1 MSGSGKKLNFWDC
14 MGFCIGQIIG
24 SGIMVLTGVVIGLT
38 GHGTPLA
45 FIGAALLV
53 IFTLSPSVVLASS
66 IPATG
71 GGYTYIKRLIGEKTG
86 FVFLGMFV
94 LSQVLIATF
103 AKGFASY
110 VLVLLPAWNE
120 TAVAMGI
127 LIIGVAVNLVGLKT
141 SAIVQSLMVIV
152 LLLALGLF
160 IAFGL
165 PRVEWSALVPTAHN
179 MMPNGMGQF
188 LLGIGLL
195 SFATGGAKFIA
206 ENGGEVK
213 NPKRNLPLSM
223 IVSTLEVAVF
233 YTLIGIVASG
243 VLPVEEVA
251 FKTLSDVAK
260 VIFPAPLFIFFT
272 IGAGMFALAS
282 TINGTL
288 SWVTRGMHVAA
299 TEKWLPEIFARQN
312 SAGIPVALLL
322 LFFFV
327 GSVPILTG
335 MDIKS
340 IAAMGIGVN
349 MICEIMGVYAC
360 YVLPR
365 KNPEAFAA
373 SPLGIKRRTLNIL
386 LILASFL
393 LLGTFYISL
402 SDLSPK
408 VLSMMAIYLIILLAY
423 AQLRYKLVVKPTQ
436 NVLSAS
442 GYFSEN

>member
-1 MSGSGKKLNFWDC
+1 MSEDRKKLNFWDC

-45 FIGAALLV
+45 FIGAAMLV
-53 IFTLSPSVVLASS
+53 IFTLTPSVVLASS

-71 GGYTYIKRLIGEKTG
+71 GGYTYIKRLIGGKTG

-110 VLVLLPAWNE
+110 VLVLIPSWNE

-127 LIIGVAVNLVGLKT
+127 MIIAVVINLLGLKT
-141 SAIVQSLMVIV
+141 SAIVQNLMVVV

-160 IAFGL
+160 VAFGL
-165 PRVEWSALVPTAHN
+165 PEVEWRSIVPTIEN
-179 MMPNGMGQF
+179 YMPNGTGKF

-206 ENGGEVK
+206 ENGGEVE
-213 NPKRNLPLSM
+213 NPKKNLPLSM
-223 IVSTLEVAVF
+223 IVSTLLVAVF

-243 VLPVEEVA
+243 VLPIESVA

-260 VIFPAPLFIFFT
+260 VIFPAPLFVFFV
-272 IGAGMFALAS
+272 IGGGMFALA
-282 TINGTL
+282 TTVNATL

-299 TEKWLPEIFARQN
+299 TEKWLPEIFARQDK
-312 SAGIPVALLL
+312 AGIPSALLI
-322 LFFFV
+322 LFFIV
-327 GSVPILTG
+327 GSIPILTG

-349 MICEIMGVYAC
+349 MICELMGVYAC
-360 YVLPR
+360 YILPE
-365 KNPEAFAA
+365 KNPEAFAS
-373 SPLGIKRRTLNIL
+373 SPLGMKRRTLNIL
-386 LILASFL
+386 LILATVL

-402 SDLSPK
+402 SDLKPR
-408 VLSMMAIYLIILLAY
+408 VLSMIAAYVIVLLAY
-423 AQLRYKLVVKPTQ
+423 AQLRYRFVVAKR
-436 NVLSAS
+436 
-442 GYFSEN
+442 

>member
-1 MSGSGKKLNFWDC
+1 MSGTGKKLNFLDC

-45 FIGAALLV
+45 FIGAAILV
-53 IFTLSPSVVLASS
+53 IFTLTPSVVLASS

-71 GGYTYIKRLIGEKTG
+71 GGYTYIKRLIGERTG

-110 VLVLLPAWNE
+110 VVVLIPSWNE

-127 LIIGVAVNLVGLKT
+127 LIIAVAINLIGLKT
-141 SAIVQSLMVIV
+141 SAIVQNLMVV
-152 LLLALGLF
+152 FLLLALSLF

-165 PRVEWSALVPTAHN
+165 PKVDWSTLTPSIKN
-179 MMPNGMGQF
+179 FMPNGIGKF

-206 ENGGEVK
+206 ENGGEVE

-223 IVSTLEVAVF
+223 IVSTLIVAVF

-243 VLPVEEVA
+243 VLPIEAVA

-260 VIFPAPLFIFFT
+260 VIFPAPLFVFFI
-272 IGAGMFALAS
+272 IGGGMFALA
-282 TINGTL
+282 TTVNGTL

-312 SAGIPVALLL
+312 KAGIPAALLIM
-322 LFFFV
+322 FFIV
-327 GSVPILTG
+327 GSIPIVTG

-349 MICEIMGVYAC
+349 MVCELMSVYAC
-360 YVLPR
+360 YLLPK
-365 KNPEAFAA
+365 KNPEAFAS
-373 SPLGIKRRTLNIL
+373 SPLGMKRTPLNIL
-386 LILASFL
+386 LILATVL

-402 SDLSPK
+402 SDLKPN
-408 VLSMMAIYLIILLAY
+408 VLAMIAVYVVILLAY
-423 AQLRYKLVVKPTQ
+423 AQLRYKFVIEK
-436 NVLSAS
+436 NKKNS
-442 GYFSEN
+442 

>member
-1 MSGSGKKLNFWDC
+1 MSEARKKLNFWDC

-45 FIGAALLV
+45 FIGAAMLV
-53 IFTLSPSVVLASS
+53 ILTLTPSVVLASS

-71 GGYTYIKRLIGEKTG
+71 GGYTYIKRLIGERTG

-110 VLVLLPAWNE
+110 VLVLIPSWNE

-127 LIIGVAVNLVGLKT
+127 LIAAVVINLIGLKT
-141 SAIVQSLMVIV
+141 SAIVQNMMVVV
-152 LLLALGLF
+152 LLLALALF

-165 PRVEWSALVPTAHN
+165 PEVEWSSLAPTMDN
-179 MMPNGMGQF
+179 IMPNGIGSF

-206 ENGGEVK
+206 ENGGEVED
-213 NPKRNLPLSM
+213 PKRNLPLSM
-223 IVSTLEVAVF
+223 IVSTLVVAVF

-243 VLPVEEVA
+243 VLPIEEVA
-251 FKTLSDVAK
+251 FKTLSDVAR
-260 VIFPAPLFIFFT
+260 VIFPAPLFIFFI
-272 IGAGMFALAS
+272 IGGGMFALA
-282 TINGTL
+282 TTVNGTL

-312 SAGIPVALLL
+312 KAGIPAALLIM
-322 LFFFV
+322 FFIV
-327 GSVPILTG
+327 GAIPILTG

-349 MICEIMGVYAC
+349 MICELMTVYAC
-360 YVLPR
+360 YVLPE
-365 KNPEAFAA
+365 KNPEAFAS
-373 SPLGIKRRTLNIL
+373 SPLGMKRRTLNL
-386 LILASFL
+386 LLTAATVL

-402 SDLSPK
+402 SDLKPR
-408 VLSMMAIYLIILLAY
+408 VLAMIAVYVIVLLAY
-423 AQLRYKLVVKPTQ
+423 ARLRYKLVI
-436 NVLSAS
+436 
-442 GYFSEN
+442 ENFAGK

>member
-1 MSGSGKKLNFWDC
+1 MSGTGKKLNFLDC

-24 SGIMVLTGVVIGLT
+24 SGIMVLTGVVIGIT

-53 IFTLSPSVVLASS
+53 IFTLTPSVVLASS

-110 VLVLLPAWNE
+110 VLVLIPSWNE

-127 LIIGVAVNLVGLKT
+127 LIIAVAINLIGLKT
-141 SAIVQSLMVIV
+141 SAIAQNLMVV
-152 LLLALGLF
+152 FLLLALALF

-165 PRVEWSALVPTAHN
+165 PKVDWSSLTPTIKN
-179 MMPNGMGQF
+179 FMPNGIGKF

-206 ENGGEVK
+206 ENGGEVD

-223 IVSTLEVAVF
+223 IVSTMIVAVF

-243 VLPVEEVA
+243 VLPIEAVA

-260 VIFPAPLFIFFT
+260 VIFPAPLFVFFI
-272 IGAGMFALAS
+272 IGGGMFALA
-282 TINGTL
+282 TTVNGTL

-312 SAGIPVALLL
+312 KAGIPAALLIM
-322 LFFFV
+322 FFIV
-327 GSVPILTG
+327 GSIPIVTG

-349 MICEIMGVYAC
+349 MVCELMSVYAC
-360 YVLPR
+360 YKLPQ
-365 KNPEAFAA
+365 KNPEAFAS
-373 SPLGIKRRTLNIL
+373 SPLGLKRKPLNIL
-386 LILASFL
+386 LILATIL

-402 SDLSPK
+402 SDLKPK
-408 VLSMMAIYLIILLAY
+408 VLAMIAVYVIILLAF
-423 AQLRYKLVVKPTQ
+423 AQLRYKFVIEK
-436 NVLSAS
+436 NKNN
-442 GYFSEN
+442 F

>member
-1 MSGSGKKLNFWDC
+1 

-24 SGIMVLTGVVIGLT
+24 SGIMVLTGVVIGMT

-53 IFTLSPSVVLASS
+53 IFTLTPSVVLASS

-71 GGYTYIKRLIGEKTG
+71 GGYTYIKRLIGERTG

-110 VLVLLPAWNE
+110 VIVLIPSWNE

-127 LIIGVAVNLVGLKT
+127 LVIAVAINLIGLKT
-141 SAIVQSLMVIV
+141 TAIVQNLMVV
-152 LLLALGLF
+152 FLLLALGLF

-165 PRVEWSALVPTAHN
+165 PKEQWSSLVPTLDN
-179 MMPNGMGQF
+179 IMPNGLGKF

-206 ENGGEVK
+206 ENGGEVE
-213 NPKRNLPLSM
+213 NPKKNLPLSM
-223 IVSTLEVAVF
+223 ITSTLIVAVF

-243 VLPVEEVA
+243 VLPVEKVA

-260 VIFPAPLFIFFT
+260 VILPAPLFVFFI
-272 IGAGMFALAS
+272 IGGGMFALA
-282 TINGTL
+282 TTLNGTL
-288 SWVTRGMHVAA
+288 SWVTRGMHAAA
-299 TEKWLPEIFARQN
+299 TEKWLPAIFSRQN
-312 SAGIPVALLL
+312 KAGIPAALLI
-322 LFFFV
+322 LFFIV
-327 GSVPILTG
+327 GSIPILTG

-349 MICEIMGVYAC
+349 MICELMSVYAC
-360 YVLPR
+360 YLLPE
-365 KNPEAFAA
+365 KNPKAYAS
-373 SPLGIKRRTLNIL
+373 SPLQMKRLNLNLL
-386 LILASFL
+386 LILATIL

-402 SDLSPK
+402 SDLK
-408 VLSMMAIYLIILLAY
+408 LNILATIALYILILLAY
-423 AQLRYKLVVKPTQ
+423 AQLRYKLVIE
-436 NVLSAS
+436 
-442 GYFSEN
+442 GESEQQRFE

>member
-1 MSGSGKKLNFWDC
+1 MNGIRKKLNFWDC
-14 MGFCIGQIIG
+14 MGFCTGQIIG
-24 SGIMVLTGVVIGLT
+24 SGIMVLTGVVIGIT

-45 FIGAALLV
+45 FVGAAILV
-53 IFTLSPSVVLASS
+53 IFTLTPSVVLASS

-71 GGYTYIKRLIGEKTG
+71 GGYTYIKRLIGEKAG

-110 VLVLLPAWNE
+110 VLVLIPSWNE
-120 TAVAMGI
+120 TATAMGI
-127 LIIGVAVNLVGLKT
+127 LIIAVIINLIGLKT
-141 SAIVQSLMVIV
+141 TAIAQNLMVAF

-165 PRVEWSALVPTAHN
+165 PRVEWSYLAPSMEN
-179 MMPNGMGQF
+179 IMPNGIGKF

-206 ENGGEVK
+206 ENGGEVE

-223 IVSTLEVAVF
+223 VLSTIVVAVF
-233 YTLIGIVASG
+233 YTFIGIVASC
-243 VLPVEEVA
+243 VLPIHKVA
-251 FKTLSDVAK
+251 FKTLSDVAQ
-260 VIFPAPLFIFFT
+260 VIFPKPLFIFFI
-272 IGAGMFALAS
+272 IGGGMFALAT

-299 TEKWLPEIFARQN
+299 TEKWLPGIFARQN
-312 SAGIPVALLL
+312 RAGIPVALLIM
-322 LFFFV
+322 FFIV
-327 GSVPILTG
+327 GSVPIVTG

-349 MICEIMGVYAC
+349 MICELMGVYAC
-360 YVLPR
+360 YLLPG
-365 KNPEAFAA
+365 KNPEAFAS
-373 SPLGIKRRTLNIL
+373 SPLGMKRGTLNIL
-386 LILASFL
+386 LTLATLL

-402 SDLSPK
+402 SDLNPK
-408 VLSMMAIYLIILLAY
+408 ILAMIALYVVILLAY
-423 AQLRYKLVVKPTQ
+423 AHLRYKFAIVK
-436 NVLSAS
+436 
-442 GYFSEN
+442 E

>member
-1 MSGSGKKLNFWDC
+1 MNGTGKKLNFLDC

-24 SGIMVLTGVVIGLT
+24 SGIMVLTGVVIGIT

-45 FIGAALLV
+45 FIGAAILV
-53 IFTLSPSVVLASS
+53 IFTLTPSVVLASS

-71 GGYTYIKRLIGEKTG
+71 GGYTYIKRLIGERTG

-110 VLVLLPAWNE
+110 VLVLIPSWNE

-127 LIIGVAVNLVGLKT
+127 LIIAVVINLIGLKT
-141 SAIVQSLMVIV
+141 SAIAQNLMVVI
-152 LLLALGLF
+152 LLLALALF

-165 PRVEWSALVPTAHN
+165 PKVDWSTLTPTIKN
-179 MMPNGMGQF
+179 FMPNGIGKF

-206 ENGGEVK
+206 ENGGEVE

-223 IVSTLEVAVF
+223 IVSTMIVAVF

-243 VLPVEEVA
+243 VLPIEAVA

-260 VIFPAPLFIFFT
+260 VIFPAPLFIFFI
-272 IGAGMFALAS
+272 IGGGMFALA
-282 TINGTL
+282 TTVNGTL
-288 SWVTRGMHVAA
+288 SWVTRGLHVAA
-299 TEKWLPEIFARQN
+299 TEKWLPEIFAKQN
-312 SAGIPVALLL
+312 KAGIPAALLIM
-322 LFFFV
+322 FFIV
-327 GSVPILTG
+327 GSIPIVTG

-349 MICEIMGVYAC
+349 MVCELMSVYAC
-360 YVLPR
+360 YLLPK
-365 KNPEAFAA
+365 KNPEAFAS
-373 SPLGIKRRTLNIL
+373 SPLGMKKKPLNIL
-386 LILASFL
+386 LILATIL

-402 SDLSPK
+402 SDLKPK
-408 VLSMMAIYLIILLAY
+408 VLAMIAVYVVILLAY
-423 AQLRYKLVVKPTQ
+423 AQLRYKFVIEK
-436 NVLSAS
+436 NKNN
-442 GYFSEN
+442 F